1 MKLLLAL
8 MTFMLSFQKA
18 IPLQAQARNM
28 AETRDLE
35 IPRRIVP
42 FEDYHKVIVK
52 FYLKHEFYRQKEL
65 EEQGYI
71 PEYKIADEVENWT
84 GIQADNAGGII
95 ISGRDKNG
103 KLCEPYK
110 RIQLA
115 KDGLYKRGIDIYVY
129 KGNPPFPVRVMQLD
143 LDED

>member
-71 PEYKIADEVENWT
+71 PEYKIAD
-84 GIQADNAGGII
+84 DAGGII